1 MSVCLAKPKKEAV
14 HKVRTQTRRIEAQ
27 LELLRLL
34 KGLPKYKAEARK
46 VLRQLKKLRRA
57 AGRVRDLDIAQ
68 QLIEESAAEQ
78 KAAEHKVEKQTGAHP
93 LEKFRKRCRKGR
105 KRAARKLEAMLE
117 KGQVKVSKTLEAL
130 MKALEPA
137 EDRELAVMELEGLV
151 EQHFKRT
158 HGLMMQNPSTEQLHT
173 VRKAAK
179 VARYMAENAPDAL
192 TAARKAKR
200 FEAVQEA
207 GGAWHDWLDLA
218 EAAADELGEK
228 HAVAVEFA
236 AMRDERLAA
245 YRVAL
250 ETVRGR

>member
-1 MSVCLAKPKKEAV
+1 
-14 HKVRTQTRRIEAQ
+14 
-27 LELLRLL
+27 
-34 KGLPKYKAEARK
+34 
-46 VLRQLKKLRRA
+46 
-57 AGRVRDLDIAQ
+57 
-68 QLIEESAAEQ
+68 
-78 KAAEHKVEKQTGAHP
+78 
-93 LEKFRKRCRKGR
+93 
-105 KRAARKLEAMLE
+105 
-117 KGQVKVSKTLEAL
+117 
-130 MKALEPA
+130 
-137 EDRELAVMELEGLV
+137 
-151 EQHFKRT
+151 
-158 HGLMMQNPSTEQLHT
+158 
-173 VRKAAK
+173 